1 MGWQSEIENGR
12 NGGNCCKVRK
22 RGGSSSSSSTV
33 RSYRL
38 KRAVLVGKRGGSSS
52 PAPEFKTTSAIPQND
67 DAKSYNYSEKEKE
80 LLVSAR
86 KLAATLWQINGLKEE
101 NNVEEER
108 GRKERV
114 FKANSKAW
122 QSDDDHSQG
131 IDKIL
136 HTDYPFESDC
146 FMKSR
151 NRLKDVR
158 HGLSTSKQLLE
169 VVTHVWSLEEQQSKS
184 TCLTLFSALKSEL
197 DRACIHVSKLIKEQK
212 HSHGAIDFLVEQFE
226 KEKTAWK
233 IREEYR
239 IQSAITAISGDL
251 ETEKKLRRQTER
263 LNKKLGRE
271 LADTKA
277 SLLKATKE
285 LESEKRV
292 NEILEEQI
300 CDDDSEESKR
310 SYAEWS
316 SAGFYE
322 GDSKAWK
329 RDYCKDESGRYNRI
343 INLKK
348 EQIVSASRTS
358 SQDFTFI

>member
-1 MGWQSEIENGR
+1 MPWQSAIENGR

-38 KRAVLVGKRGGSSS
+38 KRAVLVGKRGGGSTA
-52 PAPEFKTTSAIPQND
+52 PAPEFSTTTTSAIPQS
-67 DAKSYNYSEKEKE
+67 DADKSCNYSEKERE

-86 KLAATLWQINGLKEE
+86 KLAANLWQINGLKGES
-101 NNVEEER
+101 NVEERGEVKL

-114 FKANSKAW
+114 LKENSKAS
-122 QSDDDHSQG
+122 QSDDHSQG

-136 HTDYPFESDC
+136 QTDYPFESDC

-151 NRLKDVR
+151 NRLKDIR

-169 VVTHVWSLEEQQSKS
+169 VVSHIWSLEEQQS

-197 DRACIHVSKLIKEQK
+197 DRASIHVSKLMKEQK
-212 HSHGAIDFLVEQFE
+212 HNHGAIDILVEQFE
-226 KEKTAWK
+226 KEKAGWK
-233 IREEYR
+233 MREEYR
-239 IQSAITAISGDL
+239 LQSAITTISGDL

-263 LNKKLGRE
+263 LNRKLGKE
-271 LADTKA
+271 LADTRA

-285 LESEKRV
+285 VESEKRG
-292 NEILEEQI
+292 NEILE
-300 CDDDSEESKR
+300 SK
-310 SYAEWS
+310 SYGEWS
-316 SAGFYE
+316 C
-322 GDSKAWK
+322 DSKAWK
-329 RDYCKDESGRYNRI
+329 RDCKGDESERYNRRRI
-343 INLKK
+343 RNLK
-348 EQIVSASRTS
+348 EQIVCGSRTS

>member
-12 NGGNCCKVRK
+12 NGRNCCKVRK

-38 KRAVLVGKRGGSSS
+38 KRAVLAGKRGGSSS
-52 PAPEFKTTSAIPQND
+52 PAPEFKTTSAIPQSD

-86 KLAATLWQINGLKEE
+86 KLAANLWQINGLKGEN

-108 GRKERV
+108 GEVKLLGRKERV
-114 FKANSKAW
+114 LKANSKAW

-136 HTDYPFESDC
+136 QADYPFESDS

-239 IQSAITAISGDL
+239 IQSAITSISGDL

-310 SYAEWS
+310 SYAE
-316 SAGFYE
+316 
-322 GDSKAWK
+322 
-329 RDYCKDESGRYNRI
+329 
-343 INLKK
+343 
-348 EQIVSASRTS
+348 
-358 SQDFTFI
+358 

>member
-38 KRAVLVGKRGGSSS
+38 KRAVLAGKRGGSSS

-86 KLAATLWQINGLKEE
+86 KLAANLWQINSLKGEN

-108 GRKERV
+108 GEVKLLGRKERV
-114 FKANSKAW
+114 LKANSKAW

-136 HTDYPFESDC
+136 QADYPFESDC

-226 KEKTAWK
+226 KDKAAWK
-233 IREEYR
+233 IREEYK

-292 NEILEEQI
+292 NEILEEQ
-300 CDDDSEESKR
+300 
-310 SYAEWS
+310 S
-316 SAGFYE
+316 SGFYE
-322 GDSKAWK
+322 SDSKAWK
-329 RDYCKDESGRYNRI
+329 RDYCKDESERYNRI